1 MTSARKLIHG
11 DNQLRSLISSLLK
24 NLKISDAISK
34 DLRRLNSLQS
44 GLGDKAAAYVSN
56 GTDETVLSTLAN
68 LDCGSALG
76 LTDRHTHD
84 QVNVGRRIYLAR
96 QANDATLL
104 ARYAEV
110 LSAAGGSNL
119 DYLSGSKH
127 TPLPLR
133 LLFTLAGTGLME
145 RPKRKSDYLIDQ
157 SDCTLSPEFSLSVCQ
172 ASGGSAADLFDIL
185 FHDDSR
191 WETRSEIR
199 KLPEIFDFSALANS
213 HSEALL
219 TAGRRISA
227 GGKVTLIKQL
237 RKWEFFSEP
246 AFRDY
251 LIEMTADGAK
261 SVRQEAVAA
270 MMPLPQEQILPV
282 AKERLSKGS
291 APVRSAMVSLLA
303 GLQTPEA
310 LDILREHL
318 KTEKTARIKAAIE
331 SALTVE
337 TVSSREAEKED
348 DATSYLA
355 LDGTRVEIPPKR
367 MPSTAP
373 EVTFG
378 KEDLQHLSELI
389 KKENAE
395 IDRRNKTRTGL
406 TRYVEPS
413 LSSGFAKE
421 IIKLL
426 SGPPEEFLLEKNH
439 LMRMF
444 LYHTARDSWTIP
456 ALKRMPQD
464 RALRFALRMSRDFDA
479 AFHQNG
485 YMASNAYLTHYV
497 NSDGADYR
505 VLEDLNATGVAQ
517 VQYGPWDDRKVR
529 KAGPGDLIRNEMSR
543 EWFNYEVADLPQ
555 EAIWPLLAESFHV
568 FDEAFGLRSADDLKP
583 SRFHAIRF
591 LQLLPKTP
599 HRYYGPLLEVA
610 TGTTKTGRAEAR
622 AMLTGAPGLTERI
635 IALLDDTRQDVRAGA
650 AEWIAD
656 LDLRE
661 ASKALRARLKKE
673 KSDLA
678 RAAILTALSRL
689 GIEISDYVGP
699 KALLA
704 EAEKVLKKA
713 KFDKLEWLIG
723 DHMPTLTYR
732 SGQRVPSEVIKAW
745 LFLANKLK
753 QPGGNKLFDIY
764 LDQLDPES
772 ARELSTWIFDAW
784 INYDS
789 QRPSDA
795 EANAQA
801 EQNADQTWKSRL
813 RWQKDYTREQAFR
826 ELYNWIKSQY
836 PNSGAATKGVLAL
849 AKHTDPAHAAASV
862 RSYLKAHG
870 SRTSQAS
877 SLLDLLAAKGDP
889 LSLQIVISA
898 ATRLK
903 QKGVQA
909 YAGKLVEAVA
919 EARDWTMDELAD
931 RTVPS
936 AGLND
941 EGVLELPCGREEKPY
956 SARMDDEFRLIVL
969 NPDGK
974 KIKGLPS
981 GDDDATKA
989 SKKQLSTSKRELKQV
1004 ITLQGERL
1012 YEALCAERRWLIQ
1025 DWIRDFRD
1033 HPVMGRLTERIIW
1046 LGENGEGEILGA
1058 FRPTSEGDYVDAED
1072 NEVEPRS
1079 FTSIRLAHGALLAAD
1094 QAEAWSQHLADYE
1107 IKPLFTQFGRPL
1119 LTLTREQGNESRI
1132 EDRRGWTTDTFTFR
1146 GAASRLGYERGEAL
1160 DGGYFNEYIKN
1171 FRSAGLSAV
1180 IEFSGNCLPEENLPA
1195 AAIHL
1200 EFVKLLNSN
1209 RRSRAVP
1216 LAEVPPVLLSECW
1229 NDYRDMVAKG
1239 SHDPDW
1245 EKKMPWM

>member
-1 MTSARKLIHG
+1 M
-11 DNQLRSLISSLLK
+11 RSLISSLLK
-24 NLKISDAISK
+24 NLKISDAITR
-34 DLRRLNSLQS
+34 DLRRLNGLQN

-56 GTDETVLSTLAN
+56 GTNETVLSTLTI
-68 LDCGSALG
+68 LDCRETLG
-76 LTDRHTHD
+76 LTARYSKDKADHA
-84 QVNVGRRIYLAR
+84 RRVFLAR
-96 QANDATLL
+96 QANDAGIL

-110 LSAAGGSNL
+110 LGAATGPEQS
-119 DYLSGSKH
+119 DLSGSKH

-133 LLFTLAGTGLME
+133 ALFTIAGTGLVE
-145 RPKRKSDYLIDQ
+145 SSNRWPRPVIDG
-157 SDCTLSPEFSLSVCQ
+157 SACTLFPEFCLAVCR
-172 ASGGSAADLFDIL
+172 AAGGSATDLFDIL
-185 FHDDSR
+185 YHDDGR
-191 WETRSEIR
+191 WETVTEIR
-199 KLPEIFDFSALANS
+199 KLSEIFDFSTVARSNP
-213 HSEALL
+213 EELL
-219 TAGRRISA
+219 EAGRRISA
-227 GGKVTLIKQL
+227 AGKVALIKQM
-237 RKWEFFSEP
+237 RKWSFFLEP
-246 AFRDY
+246 AFRSY
-251 LIEMTADGAK
+251 LTEMTADGAK
-261 SVRQEAVAA
+261 SVRQEAVQV
-270 MMPLPQEQILPV
+270 MMTLPHEQVLPV
-282 AKERLSKGS
+282 AEKKLSEGS

-303 GLQTPEA
+303 GLQAPEA
-310 LDILREHL
+310 LDILREHR

-337 TVSSREAEKED
+337 TVNSRETEEED
-348 DATSYLA
+348 DASSYLA
-355 LDGTRVEIPPKR
+355 LDGTRVDIPSKR
-367 MPSTAP
+367 LPSTAP
-373 EVTFG
+373 EITFG
-378 KEDLQHLSELI
+378 KEDLLHLSELI

-395 IDRRNKTRTGL
+395 IDRRNKTRT
-406 TRYVEPS
+406 RSNKYVEPS
-413 LSSGFAKE
+413 LSNGFASE

-426 SGPPEEFLLEKNH
+426 NGPPEEFLLEKNQ

-444 LYHTARDSWTIP
+444 LYHTARDSWTLP
-456 ALKRMPQD
+456 TLKRMPQD
-464 RALRFALRMSRDFDA
+464 RALRFALRMSRDLDA
-479 AFHQNG
+479 AFHQG
-485 YMASNAYLTHYV
+485 DYTAGDAYISHFV
-497 NSDGADYR
+497 NSEGADYR

-517 VQYGPWDDRKVR
+517 IQYGSWEDRKSR
-529 KAGPGDLIRNEMSR
+529 HAGPGDLIRNEMSR
-543 EWFNYEVADLPQ
+543 EWFNYEVADLPR
-555 EAIWPLLAESFHV
+555 EAIWPLLAESFDV
-568 FDEAFGLRSADDLKP
+568 FDQAFGLRSADDLKP

-591 LQLLPKTP
+591 LHLLPKTP
-599 HRYYGPLLEVA
+599 QRYYGPLLEVA

-622 AMLTGAPGLTERI
+622 EMLTGAPGLAERI

-656 LDLRE
+656 LGLRE
-661 ASKALRARLKKE
+661 AIKALQARLKKE

-678 RAAILTALSRL
+678 RAAILTTLSRL
-689 GIEISDYVGP
+689 GIELSDYVGP

-704 EAEKVLKKA
+704 EAEKTLKKA
-713 KFDKLEWLIG
+713 KFDKLEWLID
-723 DHMPTLTYR
+723 DHLPTMKYR
-732 SGQRVPSEVIKAW
+732 GGQKVPSEVIKAW

-772 ARELSTWIFDAW
+772 AKELSTWIFDAW
-784 INYDS
+784 INYDTR
-789 QRPSDA
+789 RPSDA
-795 EANAQA
+795 EANAHA
-801 EQNADQTWKSRL
+801 EQYADQNWKSML
-813 RWQKDYTREQAFR
+813 RWTKDYTREQAFR
-826 ELYNWIKSQY
+826 ELYNGVKSQY
-836 PNSGAATKGVLAL
+836 LNSGAATKGILAL
-849 AKHTDPAHAAASV
+849 TKHTDPAHAAASV

-941 EGVLELPCGREEKPY
+941 ECILELPCGREEKPY
-956 SARMDDEFRLIVL
+956 AARMDDEFKLAVL

-974 KIKGLPS
+974 KIKGLPA

-989 SKKQLSTSKRELKQV
+989 SKKQLSASKRELKQV

-1012 YEALCAERRWLIQ
+1012 YEALCAERRWPVQ

-1033 HPVMGRLTERIIW
+1033 HPVMGRLTERVIW
-1046 LGENGEGEILGA
+1046 LGENGEAAILGA
-1058 FRPTSEGDYVDAED
+1058 FRPTAEGDYVDAED
-1072 NEVEPRS
+1072 NEVEPQS
-1079 FTSIRLAHGALLAAD
+1079 FASIRLAHGALLAAE
-1094 QAEAWSQHLADYE
+1094 QAEAWAQHLTDYE
-1107 IKPLFTQFGRPL
+1107 VKPLFTQFGRPL
-1119 LTLTREQGNESRI
+1119 LVLTEEQGKKTRI
-1132 EDRRGWTTDTFTFR
+1132 EDRKGWTSDTFTMR
-1146 GAASRLGYERGEAL
+1146 GVASRLGYERGEAM

-1200 EFVKLLNSN
+1200 EFVKLLTGN